1 MTIKY
6 VLAAALIAPFMTVAS
21 VAQTVDQHVYL
32 GGPKSTI
39 PHATRSIVSTS
50 EALAMV
56 PSKVPLP
63 RARRSHVYNGG
74 PQTVVPHSF

>member
-6 VLAAALIAPFMTVAS
+6 VLAAALIATFMTVAS
-21 VAQTVDQHVYL
+21 VAQTVDHHVYQ

-39 PHATRSIVSTS
+39 PHVTRPIVTNG
-50 EALAMV
+50 EAYAMV
-56 PSKVPLP
+56 PPEARLP
-63 RARRSHVYNGG
+63 PARRSHVYSGG

>member
-6 VLAAALIAPFMTVAS
+6 VLAAALIVPLMTVAS
-21 VAQTVDQHVYL
+21 TAQTVDQHGYL

-39 PHATRSIVSTS
+39 PHTARPIVSTG
-50 EALAMV
+50 EAFAMTPATV
-56 PSKVPLP
+56 PVP
-63 RARRSHVYNGG
+63 RVRRSHVYSGG